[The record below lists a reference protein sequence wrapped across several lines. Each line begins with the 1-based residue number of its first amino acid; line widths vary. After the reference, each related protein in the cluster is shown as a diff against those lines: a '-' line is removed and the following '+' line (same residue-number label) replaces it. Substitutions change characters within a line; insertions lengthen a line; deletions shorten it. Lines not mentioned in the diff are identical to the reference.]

1 MQLRRACL
9 LTPEGHYQSV
19 RLAVAFRGNEK
30 SGAGVMPRPGDGSRD
45 RIGTGKATDEE
56 LMLRVASGDELAFR
70 RLSERYAAKSF
81 ALARR
86 IVTND
91 DDAEEI
97 VQEAL
102 LRVWT
107 AAARWRHEA
116 AFPTWF
122 YRIIVNLCLNR
133 RRQKTFAPLE
143 ASGDPVDPSASA
155 IEQLERTQS
164 DKIIAQSIAG
174 LPERQKTVLILTYYE
189 ELSNADTATI
199 MDTTVSSVES
209 LLVRAKRALRAELA
223 PLLDSA
229 GEKIR

>member
-1 MQLRRACL
+1 
-9 LTPEGHYQSV
+9 V
-19 RLAVAFRGNEK
+19 RPAVAFRENEK
-30 SGAGVMPRPGDGSRD
+30 SGTGVMSRPGDAGPSRD
-45 RIGTGKATDEE
+45 RIGTSEAADEE
-56 LMLRVASGDELAFR
+56 LMLRIAGGDELAFR

-86 IVTND
+86 IITND

-107 AAARWRHEA
+107 SAARWRHEA
-116 AFPTWF
+116 AFPTWL

-174 LPERQKTVLILTYYE
+174 LPERQRTVLILTYYE
-189 ELSNADTATI
+189 ELSNADTAAI

-209 LLVRAKRALRAELA
+209 LLVRAKRTLRAELA
-223 PLLDSA
+223 PLLT
-229 GEKIR
+229 GENGR